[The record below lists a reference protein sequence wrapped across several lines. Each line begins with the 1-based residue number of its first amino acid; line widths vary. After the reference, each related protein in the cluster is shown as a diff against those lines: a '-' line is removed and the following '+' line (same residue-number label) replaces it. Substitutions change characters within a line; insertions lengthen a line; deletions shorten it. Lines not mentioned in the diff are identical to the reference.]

1 MKRGRRWEKSGDP
14 TGMVTDMIFCLVF
27 QAGTLDL
34 VTEYAVPEVSDHYK
48 LFIHFFCADIV
59 LVTILWPKQ
68 FQLNVYVL
76 FLRREFPQGENT
88 MQKLFL

>member
-1 MKRGRRWEKSGDP
+1 MHTRVDTQKNTVGVPAVEAFGRS
-14 TGMVTDMIFCLVF
+14 F
-27 QAGTLDL
+27 
-34 VTEYAVPEVSDHYK
+34 YAES
-48 LFIHFFCADIV
+48 V

-88 MQKLFL
+88 MQKLFLWFGFSR